1 MQKCGVWVIYKMK
14 TSIQFFFILSLMS
27 LCIPAYA
34 APMLLPIGDMT
45 ATEGSSLRFTVV
57 ATDNSPVS
65 YSVSNLPSGAS
76 FSPLST
82 QEIFDPYSSGQKFS
96 WTPSS
101 SQVGTYD
108 MCFSASN
115 GASSTKECITI
126 TVKKNYLLHPSDC
139 PSGFIVRGDGV
150 CTENVRRTYGADAK
164 PTSDPLGGGV
174 GYSAIIDPKSA
185 DFIVST
191 RSELLNAFQNAVS
204 GQIIYVTDSASID
217 LTGDNNIAIP
227 AGVTLASGRG
237 RGNSLGALIYSNS
250 PNELYLFITR
260 GEGVRVTGLRLQG
273 PDPDRRT
280 EQMQWLYA
288 QGRYYDLPN
297 SAGVMSRYSRLT
309 VDNCE
314 LYGWTRSVF
323 VYTGSLDNH
332 IHHNFMHHNQRE
344 GLGYGVDVK
353 QGASALIEGNVF
365 NWNRHAIDGD
375 YDSSPGASYEACY
388 NLVLGDTTSH
398 YFDMHGGNDASDPTI
413 PAGDTVKIHH
423 NTFMESSE
431 RVVAIRGIPTT
442 GVWVYKNWVLA
453 TPTDDYPEEYIFT
466 QLLNKLPGH
475 TPYEKMS
482 VYDNWFG
489 ATPPPSGT
497 PTPTIPTATPTPT
510 PTIPKVTPTPTPT
523 VKNSIGVF
531 RSGQWILDYG
541 MDGTTNRRLN
551 FGSATDIPVA
561 GDFNNDGKT
570 DIGVFRSGQWILDY
584 GMDGTVNR
592 QVNYG
597 HEGYK
602 PVVGDF
608 NNDGKTDI
616 GVFRSGQWILDY
628 GMDGNEDRRFYFGV
642 FTDTPIVGDFNN
654 DGKTDIG
661 VYRSGQ
667 WILDYG
673 MDGTVNS
680 RFNYGLPSDKPV
692 VGDFNNDGKTDIGV
706 YRSGQW
712 ILDYGINGGTDRRF
726 NYGLPTDTPIVGK
739 WV

>member
-1 MQKCGVWVIYKMK
+1 MK
-14 TSIQFFFILSLMS
+14 TAIQFFFILSLLS

-34 APMLLPIGDMT
+34 APVLLPIGDMT

-57 ATDNSPVS
+57 ATDTSPVS

-139 PSGFIVRGDGV
+139 PAGFIVRGDGV
-150 CTENVRRTYGADAK
+150 CTENVKRTYGADAK

-185 DFIVST
+185 DFTVST
-191 RSELLNAFQNAVS
+191 RSELLNALQNAVS

-217 LTGDNNIAIP
+217 LTGDNNIKIP

-250 PNELYLFITR
+250 PNELYLFITS

-273 PDPDRRT
+273 PDPNRRT

-288 QGRYYDLPN
+288 QGRFYDLPN

-375 YDSSPGASYEACY
+375 YGSSPGASYEACY

-510 PTIPKVTPTPTPT
+510 PTPTIPKVTPTPTPTIPKVTPTSTPT

-570 DIGVFRSGQWILDY
+570 DIGVLPVRSVDTGLWDGWDRKSSGQLWTCGLQ
-584 GMDGTVNR
+584 T
-592 QVNYG
+592 
-597 HEGYK
+597 
-602 PVVGDF
+602 
-608 NNDGKTDI
+608 
-616 GVFRSGQWILDY
+616 
-628 GMDGNEDRRFYFGV
+628 RR
-642 FTDTPIVGDFNN
+642 
-654 DGKTDIG
+654 
-661 VYRSGQ
+661 
-667 WILDYG
+667 
-673 MDGTVNS
+673 
-680 RFNYGLPSDKPV
+680 
-692 VGDFNNDGKTDIGV
+692 
-706 YRSGQW
+706 
-712 ILDYGINGGTDRRF
+712 RR
-726 NYGLPTDTPIVGK
+726 LQQ
-739 WV
+739 